1 MISQSDLF
9 FKYVFDFYLIF
20 LKNDEYYQ
28 YLLADSY
35 FLCYNAIVKNFSEE
49 EL

>member
-9 FKYVFDFYLIF
+9 FKHIFDFYLIF
-20 LKNDEYYQ
+20 LKNDEDYQ
-28 YLLADSY
+28 YLLADLY